1 MENHPKLDAAQRT
14 ILGKKSR
21 FLRRDG
27 MTPAHVFGHGMES
40 VPVQCVT
47 AELEKVLR
55 QAGTTCL
62 IKLTVKPE
70 RKARDCFIR
79 EVQSDAITRRLIHVD
94 FYQVKHDE
102 KIEAHV
108 PVILIGESVTLK
120 GKGRQLNIGVT
131 SLWVECLPA
140 DVPPVVQV
148 DLKQLAEE
156 HAIHVKDISLG
167 PKVNVRTDLEQ
178 LIAKIGQAKKYEFE
192 EVKPKAKVEAAGA
205 PTAEG
210 EAAPAEGETP
220 AEKKPAPEKKPAA
233 GKKPAAE

>member
-1 MENHPKLDAAQRT
+1 MDNHPKLDVAKRSV
-14 ILGKKSR
+14 LGKKSR

-27 MTPAHVFGHGMES
+27 MTPAHIFGHGMES
-40 VPVQCVT
+40 VPVQCAT
-47 AELEKVLR
+47 ADLEKVLR

-79 EVQSDAITRRLIHVD
+79 EVQSDAISRRLIHVD

-102 KIEAHV
+102 KIQAHV
-108 PVILIGESVTLK
+108 PVILMGESVALK
-120 GKGRQLNIGVT
+120 GKGRQLNIGIT

-140 DVPPVVQV
+140 NVPPVVEV

-156 HAIHVKDISLG
+156 HAIHVKDINLG
-167 PKVNVRTDLEQ
+167 PKVNVRTDPEQ

-192 EVKPKAKVEAAGA
+192 EVKPKAKVEGA
-205 PTAEG
+205 EAVAAEG
-210 EAAPAEGETP
+210 EAVPAEGETP
-220 AEKKPAPEKKPAA
+220 GEKKPAA